1 MGSSQCGSVGM
12 AVIGAFPGSFGGVT
26 RSQLIK
32 WNFLLLLTNKRL
44 DPWIYV
50 SIILYFSIF
59 YYYIVHYLFVKDKC
73 HPEQM
78 KTGFQIIVL

>member
-1 MGSSQCGSVGM
+1 MQLIVTDVMCVLNDTTLLMNNMNKTIVSKYGLLTMWLCWLGSDWCIS
-12 AVIGAFPGSFGGVT
+12 GSFGGVT

-50 SIILYFSIF
+50 SIIFW
-59 YYYIVHYLFVKDKC
+59 
-73 HPEQM
+73 
-78 KTGFQIIVL
+78 